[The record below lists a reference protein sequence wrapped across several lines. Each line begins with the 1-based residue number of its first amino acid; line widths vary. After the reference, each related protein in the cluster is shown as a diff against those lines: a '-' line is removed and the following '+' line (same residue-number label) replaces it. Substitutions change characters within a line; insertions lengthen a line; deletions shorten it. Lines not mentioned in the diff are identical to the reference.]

1 MKTDKI
7 KIFFFLIS
15 NNDFRDWV
23 SEPNDERSLFWKKW
37 MEKYPENIEEVL
49 KAREFIERLRFKS
62 KRLSPDHLDFLLGKI
77 IKNEDQRF
85 SISPFP
91 KNKGINLKNLQWV
104 KYAAILA
111 IVMLAALF
119 TETRFFSLKTEK
131 IPLLTT
137 EWRTIE
143 NLRGRKS
150 KVILPD
156 GTAVDLNYESQLKFP
171 VVFEGSSRKVEL
183 IGEAFFEVVHNDT
196 LPFIVK
202 TNDIEIQVLGTSF
215 NINSF
220 EMEDVTNVSLVSGK
234 VKIKKHKDTSEQE
247 LIYLSPGQELIYN
260 KNTLETKVEKF
271 DVQRTIAWKDGIII
285 FKDAGFEESI
295 TQLERWYGVDF
306 QIHGKP
312 SKTWMINGRYQ
323 NERIEDILASLNFVY
338 DLEYDI
344 QGKNITLKLK

>member
-1 MKTDKI
+1 MNTDRT

-15 NNDFRDWV
+15 NNDFRDWI

-62 KRLSPDHLDFLLGKI
+62 KKLSPDQLDILLGKI
-77 IKNEDQRF
+77 IKNEDQR
-85 SISPFP
+85 ISTSPIP
-91 KNKGINLKNLQWV
+91 ISKGVNLKNLQWV
-104 KYAAILA
+104 KFAAILS
-111 IVMLAALF
+111 IVMLATLF
-119 TETRFFSLKTEK
+119 TEMIKIEK
-131 IPLLTT
+131 IPLTIT

-143 NLRGRKS
+143 NPRGKKS

-156 GTAVDLNYESQLKFP
+156 GTAVNLNYESQLKFP
-171 VVFEGSSRKVEL
+171 VAFEGSSRKVEL

-220 EMEDVTNVSLVSGK
+220 EMEDITNVSLVSGI
-234 VKIKKHKDTSEQE
+234 VKIKTHTDTSEE
-247 LIYLSPGQELIYN
+247 GLIYLLPGQELIYN
-260 KNTLETKVEKF
+260 KNTHETRVEKF
-271 DVQRTIAWKDGIII
+271 DVQRTLAWKDGIII
-285 FKDAGFEESI
+285 FKDAGFEELI

-312 SKTWMINGRYQ
+312 SKIWNINGRYQ
-323 NERIEDILASLNFVY
+323 NEKLENILVSLNFVY

-344 QGKNITLKLK
+344 QEKNITLKLK

>member
-1 MKTDKI
+1 MNTDRT

-15 NNDFRDWV
+15 TNDFRDWI
-23 SEPNDERSLFWKKW
+23 SEPNDERSLFWQKW
-37 MEKYPENIEEVL
+37 MEKHPENIKEVL

-62 KRLSPDHLDFLLGKI
+62 NKLSPDQLDILLGKI
-77 IKNEDQRF
+77 IKNEDQRI
-85 SISPFP
+85 SISPIP
-91 KNKGINLKNLQWV
+91 KSKGINLKNLQWV
-104 KYAAILA
+104 KYAALLA
-111 IVMLAALF
+111 IMMLAALF
-119 TETRFFSLKTEK
+119 TETRFFSLKMEK
-131 IPLLTT
+131 ISLATT
-137 EWRTIE
+137 EWKTIK
-143 NLRGRKS
+143 NPRGRKS

-156 GTAVDLNYESQLKFP
+156 GTAVNLNYESQLKYP
-171 VVFEGSSRKVEL
+171 VVFKGNLRKVEL

-202 TNDIEIQVLGTSF
+202 TNDIEIQVFGTSF

-234 VKIKKHKDTSEQE
+234 VKIKKYMDTGEQE
-247 LIYLSPGQELIYN
+247 FIYLSPGQELIYN
-260 KNTLETKVEKF
+260 KKNLKTRVEKF
-271 DVQRTIAWKDGIII
+271 DVQRTLAWKDGIIL
-285 FKDAGFEESI
+285 FKDAGFEELI

-323 NERIEDILASLNFVY
+323 NERLEDILASLNFVY